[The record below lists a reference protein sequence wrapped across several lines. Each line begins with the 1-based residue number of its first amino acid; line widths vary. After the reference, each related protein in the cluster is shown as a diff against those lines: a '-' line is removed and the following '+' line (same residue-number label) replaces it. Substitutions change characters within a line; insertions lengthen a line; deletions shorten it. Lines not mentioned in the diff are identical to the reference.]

1 MSYCRFTEGDVYA
14 YECEGGVQFWTPRA
28 DLDRLC
34 STYGEAYQYA
44 KALRDKHGL
53 DVPGHAIEALWVD
66 AFQEITHGI
75 GLLPELVRDINLDKD
90 IHESYVKPLLS
101 EWLKFEEPFGKLK
114 AENAKLKAENARL
127 KVENAK
133 LLQLFQDFW
142 AWVAPPFGVGGGSP
156 DEYVSIV
163 ERMHEM
169 GLVVKQ

>member
-14 YECEGGVQFWTPRA
+14 YECDGGVQFWTPSA

-34 STYGEAYQYA
+34 NTFNEAYRYA
-44 KALRDKHGL
+44 RALRDEHGL
-53 DVPGHAIEALWVD
+53 DVPSHAIEALRLD
-66 AFQEITHGI
+66 ALNEALRIGI
-75 GLLPELVRDINLDKD
+75 LSNDFVKD
-90 IHESYVKPLLS
+90 LQD
-101 EWLKFEEPFGKLK
+101 
-114 AENAKLKAENARL
+114 ENAKLR
-127 KVENAK
+127 
-133 LLQLFQDFW
+133 QLFQDFW